1 MCSSHDM
8 NSHHWRADARVTT
21 LTGFDRRVLERQ
33 EEEEREREERLRE
46 KRDRRVRGPQLVARG
61 LCIYQDVAIVCHVNL
76 KPYRYLVL
84 QKAKAASDDEEE
96 EFDPEMAA
104 AMGFGGFGS
113 SKQ

>member
-1 MCSSHDM
+1 M
-8 NSHHWRADARVTT
+8 
-21 LTGFDRRVLERQ
+21 LPGFDRRVLERQ

-46 KRDRRVRGPQLVARG
+46 KRDRRVSGSQDLVRFCV
-61 LCIYQDVAIVCHVNL
+61 LSLRDIAIVCHTTCKAHEHV
-76 KPYRYLVL
+76 VL